1 MNNADRIMD
10 LTPVQRDILTALIN
24 IHRVEG
30 RAVKGEEIAELIDR
44 NPGTIRNQM
53 QSLKALNL
61 VEGVPGPKGGYRATG
76 AAFEALNIEA
86 TGDVVTVPVI
96 RNGVVMEGTTAS
108 EIIFNKVMHS
118 QQCDGVV
125 RIIGNIRDFNVGDC
139 IEVGP
144 TPVNKLY
151 IRGKVTGRDDTMSRL
166 IFHIV
171 EMISVPKVAVKGIAR
186 RAVHI
191 PANATLQEASRI
203 LVHNGVSEA
212 LVDDSSPGLINMA
225 DITRAVAD
233 GRTNQEA
240 REIMTRG
247 FLTIDSE
254 EPIYEA
260 IKMLGR
266 TGASQLVVI
275 RARSPVGHRLTRRP
289 GKDAYSSLI
298 SVPVCP
304 PRAPFFKFSI
314 LLPRTIAV
322 GIELRS
328 MILAARGSTGERE
341 PAFISVSMAR
351 RASAWVWSCA
361 PAFSLRGP
369 SPDRRCRRRPPM
381 WRR

>member
-1 MNNADRIMD
+1 MFDRIMD

-24 IHRVEG
+24 IHRIEG

-76 AAFEALNIEA
+76 GAYEALNIEA

-96 RNGVVMEGTTAS
+96 RNGVLMEGATAS

-118 QQCDGVV
+118 QQCDGVIRV
-125 RIIGNIRDFNVGDC
+125 IGNIRDFNVGDE

-151 IRGKVTGRDDTMSRL
+151 IRGTVRGRDDTMSRL
-166 IFHIV
+166 ILHID
-171 EMISVPKVAVKGIAR
+171 EMISVPKVAIKKIAR
-186 RAVHI
+186 RAVRI
-191 PANATLQEASRI
+191 PPSVSLQEAARI
-203 LVHNGVSEA
+203 LVHNGVQEA
-212 LVDDSSPGLINMA
+212 LVDDSSPGLINLA
-225 DITRAVAD
+225 DVTRAVAD

-260 IKMLGR
+260 IKMLGK
-266 TGASQLVVI
+266 TGASQLVV
-275 RARSPVGHRLTRRP
+275 SEEGVLWG
-289 GKDAYSSLI
+289 
-298 SVPVCP
+298 
-304 PRAPFFKFSI
+304 
-314 LLPRTIAV
+314 
-322 GIELRS
+322 
-328 MILAARGSTGERE
+328 
-341 PAFISVSMAR
+341 FISPGDLIKSLT
-351 RASAWVWSCA
+351 
-361 PAFSLRGP
+361 PA
-369 SPDRRCRRRPPM
+369 
-381 WRR
+381 

>member
-1 MNNADRIMD
+1 MFDRIMD

-24 IHRVEG
+24 IHRIEG

-76 AAFEALNIEA
+76 SAFEALNIEA

-96 RNGVVMEGTTAS
+96 KNGVLMEGSTAS

-118 QQCDGVV
+118 QQCDGVIRV
-125 RIIGNIRDFNVGDC
+125 IGNIRDFNVGDE

-151 IRGKVTGRDDTMSRL
+151 IRGTVRGRDDTMSRL
-166 IFHIV
+166 ILHID
-171 EMISVPKVAVKGIAR
+171 EMISVPKVAIKKIAR
-186 RAVHI
+186 RAVRI
-191 PANATLQEASRI
+191 PPSISLQEVARI
-203 LVHNGVSEA
+203 LVHNGVQEA
-212 LVDDSSPGLINMA
+212 LVDDSSPGLINLA

-260 IKMLGR
+260 IKMLGK
-266 TGASQLVVI
+266 TGASQLVV
-275 RARSPVGHRLTRRP
+275 SDEGVLWG
-289 GKDAYSSLI
+289 
-298 SVPVCP
+298 
-304 PRAPFFKFSI
+304 
-314 LLPRTIAV
+314 
-322 GIELRS
+322 
-328 MILAARGSTGERE
+328 
-341 PAFISVSMAR
+341 FISPGDLIKSLT
-351 RASAWVWSCA
+351 
-361 PAFSLRGP
+361 PA
-369 SPDRRCRRRPPM
+369 
-381 WRR
+381 

>member
-1 MNNADRIMD
+1 MNNVDRIMD

-86 TGDVVTVPVI
+86 SGDVVTVPVI
-96 RNGVVMEGTTAS
+96 RNGVMMEGTTAS
-108 EIIFNKVMHS
+108 EIIFNKVMQS

-125 RIIGNIRDFNVGDC
+125 RIIGNIREFNVGDG

-166 IFHIV
+166 IFHIE
-171 EMISVPKVAVKGIAR
+171 EMISVPKMAVKGIAR
-186 RAVHI
+186 RAVRI
-191 PANATLQEASRI
+191 PANASLQEASRI
-203 LVHNGVSEA
+203 MVHNGVSEA
-212 LVDDSSPGLINMA
+212 LVDDASPGLLNLA

-233 GRTNQEA
+233 GKTNQEA

-260 IKMLGR
+260 IKMLGK
-266 TGASQLVVI
+266 TGSGQLVVTEQG
-275 RARSPVGHRLTRRP
+275 ALWGFVSPGDLVKTLT
-289 GKDAYSSLI
+289 
-298 SVPVCP
+298 
-304 PRAPFFKFSI
+304 
-314 LLPRTIAV
+314 
-322 GIELRS
+322 
-328 MILAARGSTGERE
+328 
-341 PAFISVSMAR
+341 PA
-351 RASAWVWSCA
+351 
-361 PAFSLRGP
+361 
-369 SPDRRCRRRPPM
+369 
-381 WRR
+381 

>member
-1 MNNADRIMD
+1 MNNVDRIMD

-96 RNGVVMEGTTAS
+96 RNGVMMEGTTAS
-108 EIIFNKVMHS
+108 EIVFNKVMHS

-125 RIIGNIRDFNVGDC
+125 RIIGNIREFNVGDC

-166 IFHIV
+166 IFHIE
-171 EMISVPKVAVKGIAR
+171 EMISVPKVPIKGIAR

-191 PANATLQEASRI
+191 PPGASLQEASRM

-225 DITRAVAD
+225 DSTRAVAD
-233 GRTNQEA
+233 GKINQEA

-266 TGASQLVVI
+266 TGASQLVVTEQGAMWGI
-275 RARSPVGHRLTRRP
+275 VSPGELVKTLT
-289 GKDAYSSLI
+289 
-298 SVPVCP
+298 
-304 PRAPFFKFSI
+304 
-314 LLPRTIAV
+314 
-322 GIELRS
+322 
-328 MILAARGSTGERE
+328 
-341 PAFISVSMAR
+341 PA
-351 RASAWVWSCA
+351 
-361 PAFSLRGP
+361 
-369 SPDRRCRRRPPM
+369 
-381 WRR
+381 